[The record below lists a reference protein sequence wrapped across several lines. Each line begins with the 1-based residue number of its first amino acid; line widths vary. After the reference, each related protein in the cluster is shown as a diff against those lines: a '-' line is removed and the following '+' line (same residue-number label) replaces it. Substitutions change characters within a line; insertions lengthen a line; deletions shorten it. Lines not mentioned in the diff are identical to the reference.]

1 VTNDVLNSLIDEF
14 DIFEFND
21 DKFEE
26 LKKEADALRINFDKM
41 TADYKISL
49 LDNKKFS
56 FEFEESDI
64 SDIFGKI
71 IECEDESG
79 SEATIQLVIKDF
91 TKFREMKE
99 LELSPNPCQIL
110 IEISMRFSRES
121 HEISLRSQSFLK
133 RLSRESHCVLKEIS
147 MRFSFTSR
155 STCTARGTCTT
166 SSTRGTSGSF
176 TTSGT

>member
-1 VTNDVLNSLIDEF
+1 MVTNDVLNSLIDEF

-99 LELSPNPCQIL
+99 LELSPNIFIVRNMQWSACAYQLLALVEYWRDFDIVKL
-110 IEISMRFSRES
+110 NIN
-121 HEISLRSQSFLK
+121 
-133 RLSRESHCVLKEIS
+133 
-147 MRFSFTSR
+147 T
-155 STCTARGTCTT
+155 
-166 SSTRGTSGSF
+166 
-176 TTSGT
+176 

>member
-1 VTNDVLNSLIDEF
+1 MTNDVLNSLIDEF

-56 FEFEESDI
+56 FEFKEADI

-99 LELSPNPCQIL
+99 WELSPNICIAAICNGLPVPDGSNMRASGRSSSVSGVISIKNQPTGRYVLLLSFVWCTRPIPRRVKLERLRIYFIL
-110 IEISMRFSRES
+110 VI
-121 HEISLRSQSFLK
+121 
-133 RLSRESHCVLKEIS
+133 
-147 MRFSFTSR
+147 TDG
-155 STCTARGTCTT
+155 A
-166 SSTRGTSGSF
+166 
-176 TTSGT
+176 